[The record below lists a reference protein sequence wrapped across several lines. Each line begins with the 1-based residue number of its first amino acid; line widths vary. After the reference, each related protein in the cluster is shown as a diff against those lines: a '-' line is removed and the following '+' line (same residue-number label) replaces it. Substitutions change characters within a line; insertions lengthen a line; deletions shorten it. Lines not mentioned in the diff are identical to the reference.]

1 MNRLAKWLAVPILV
15 VVGLAVVGP
24 QSAEAA
30 RWRRFARRGVYAH
43 RHYYHVGPPIV
54 RAPRVHVYA
63 PGVGVYVDPWYGR
76 YYWGPGYRN
85 WGPGYGYYGYYGY
98 YGW

>member
-1 MNRLAKWLAVPILV
+1 MNKLVKWLAGPILV
-15 VVGLAVVGP
+15 VVGLAVMAP

-30 RWRRFARRGVYAH
+30 RWH
-43 RHYYHVGPPIV
+43 RYGRCHTYGYSPYYVASPVV

-63 PGVGVYVDPWYGR
+63 PGVRVHVNPWYGS
-76 YYWGPGYRN
+76 YYWGS
-85 WGPGYGYYGYYGY
+85 GYGHYGY